1 MIPKLVHNIWIQGYN
16 NLPENLK
23 TSYNNI
29 KELNPEWE
37 FIFWHENMIIDLLKK
52 YPNIYKVYQNIENLP
67 GLLNILALKSDIA
80 RYIIMKNME
89 DYILI

>member
-37 FIFWHENMIIDLLKK
+37 FIFWDENMIIDLLKIPKHLQGLSK
-52 YPNIYKVYQNIENLP
+52 YRKFTW
-67 GLLNILALKSDIA
+67 
-80 RYIIMKNME
+80 IIK
-89 DYILI
+89 YSSIKK